1 MTIPDFRKA
10 AILALV
16 NAAQQVILK
25 PTEVVDLDILRVA
38 LWTNTGILHALNIL
52 RECMNETVERLHRV

>member
-38 LWTNTGILHALNIL
+38 FWTNTGILHAPNIL
-52 RECMNETVERLHRV
+52 RECMNEAVGMLLRV

>member
-25 PTEVVDLDILRVA
+25 PPEVVDLDILRVA

-52 RECMNETVERLHRV
+52 RECMN